1 MTNLQILLIAIAV
14 FGISFLVS
22 LIISKFIATGYGEN
36 IRTPEEIENS
46 DGIFWI
52 LVLITVPILVII
64 VAHLSGE

>member
-22 LIISKFIATGYGEN
+22 LIISKFIATGGEN

-64 VAHLSGE
+64 VAYLSGE